1 MNKRRRQT
9 IQWTKEEGQTIQ
21 WTKEEGQTIQWTKE
35 KDKQYNEQKKKTDN
49 TTNNKKRQTI
59 QWTKEGQTI
68 QHAKENT
75 RKTLPSQTKDWATRN
90 SLKIEGDLYTIR
102 KKVIWNNLTTQ
113 KNGKQHMGVINK
125 AVSNTPHH

>member
-1 MNKRRRQT
+1 V
-9 IQWTKEEGQTIQ
+9 
-21 WTKEEGQTIQWTKE
+21 
-35 KDKQYNEQKKKTDN
+35 QKK
-49 TTNNKKRQTI
+49 I
-59 QWTKEGQTI
+59 QGKHFPVKLKIEQ
-68 QHAKENT
+68 Q
-75 RKTLPSQTKDWATRN
+75 RN